1 MSRLM
6 LKPVEEG
13 GFSLRTKLAAKSA
26 FTLVEVMMAVMI
38 IGAGVIPVLS
48 LFLTGSRTVAKGGV
62 MLEASIAAQN
72 ILDRARS
79 DSFIWA
85 NIPATISIP
94 DPDYPEFYLPQSF
107 VAKHKANGTL
117 IIEEAPGH
125 TIIGTGANETN
136 LLQLTVLLHW
146 IENGMPKEYRVLTYR
161 ANTNTINL
169 KTSARF

>member
-1 MSRLM
+1 MFRLT
-6 LKPVEEG
+6 LKLADER
-13 GFSLRTKLAAKSA
+13 GFDLRLKSAAKSA

-48 LFLTGSRTVAKGGV
+48 LFLTGSRTVATGGV

-85 NIPATISIP
+85 NVPATISIP
-94 DPDYPEFYLPQSF
+94 DSGYPEFYLPPSF
-107 VAKHKANGTL
+107 MAKYQAKGTL
-117 IIEEAPGH
+117 VIEEAPGH

-146 IENGMPKEYRVLTYR
+146 TENGMPKEYRVLTYR